1 MVTLVSR
8 LFSFRIYSFPS
19 GFLLQF
25 FGTSLCI
32 IFPHYVIFIS
42 VQVLASSFAVD
53 QTLSQVYALVP
64 GKELYKY
71 SWIRMNSLI
80 LMISREAGFGLVWIT
95 VDVLAQNTVLCPWFD
110 YDNGDCFSSVV
121 SQWNPGDYFSVVY
134 SNTLIEQRQWVNS
147 SVYFI

>member
-1 MVTLVSR
+1 MYQDFSHSEYTL
-8 LFSFRIYSFPS
+8 FPLAFYCN
-19 GFLLQF
+19 FLAPPF
-25 FGTSLCI
+25 CI

-64 GKELYKY
+64 GQELYKY

-95 VDVLAQNTVLCPWFD
+95 VDVLAQNTLLCPWFD
-110 YDNGDCFSSVV
+110 YDVAIAFLLWFPNE
-121 SQWNPGDYFSVVY
+121 
-134 SNTLIEQRQWVNS
+134 TLVITFLWFIRTLSLNRDNESTHQYNS
-147 SVYFI
+147 YK